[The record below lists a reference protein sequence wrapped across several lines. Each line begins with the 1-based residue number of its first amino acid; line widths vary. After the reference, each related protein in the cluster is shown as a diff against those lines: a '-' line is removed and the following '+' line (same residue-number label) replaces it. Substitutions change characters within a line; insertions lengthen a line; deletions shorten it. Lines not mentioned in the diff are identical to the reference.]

1 MAARRQEVPSKPR
14 PRRSVLR
21 LYVAGT
27 SPNSTEAIA
36 NLAEIEK
43 RITEVKLELE
53 IIDVFR
59 FPARGLADS
68 ILVTP
73 TLVRISP
80 RPSIRIVGNL
90 RDLEL
95 VMRSLELR

>member
-1 MAARRQEVPSKPR
+1 MIAARRRQPSR
-14 PRRSVLR
+14 RRRSVLR

-43 RITEVKLELE
+43 RLPDVTLELE

-95 VMRSLELR
+95 VMRSLGLP